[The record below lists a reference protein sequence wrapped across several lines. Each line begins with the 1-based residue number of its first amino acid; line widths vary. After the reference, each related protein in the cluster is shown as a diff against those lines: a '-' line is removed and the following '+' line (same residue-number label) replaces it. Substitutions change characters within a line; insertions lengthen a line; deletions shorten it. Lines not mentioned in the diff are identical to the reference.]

1 MTQLG
6 MMGAEVGA
14 GALLGVYND
23 WRQENLQRKL
33 TKQQTQASKELTD
46 YNMMKQL
53 EMWEKTNYAAQK
65 EQMKKAGLN
74 PGLMYGM
81 GGGGGTTANV
91 ATGNASGG
99 TAAGHSGEIQAMMGM
114 GLQRELLE
122 AQKEVMQSQAALNNA
137 QAAKTAGVD
146 TAKTQAETDNLL
158 QGYDNLR
165 NTYDL
170 QQLEKSIK
178 NLEVYEKTKTVDENI
193 AAIRTAVV
201 TAIKRLD
208 IVSNEAKESDATLQD
223 KIRIIKNTAIKT
235 GLDNILTENNITKTQ
250 ADIEKIWKE
259 ISAITQN
266 QEREWA
272 KMSFEERKVRV
283 QEIMAGFN
291 TDPNNKAIDQM
302 LELLDEI
309 LEFKKPKAN
318 RPIY

>member
-6 MMGAEVGA
+6 MLGAEVGA

-91 ATGNASGG
+91 ATGSASGG
-99 TAAGHSGEIQAMMGM
+99 TAAGHSGEIQTMMGM
-114 GLQRELLE
+114 GLQRELLK
-122 AQKEVMQSQAALNNA
+122 AQKDVMQSQAALNNA

-193 AAIRTAVV
+193 AGIRTAVA

-208 IVSNEAKESDATLQD
+208 IVSNEAKESDAVLQD
-223 KIRIIKNTAIKT
+223 KITIVKNTAIKT
-235 GLDNILTENNITKTQ
+235 GLENILLNSNIAKNS
-250 ADIEKIWKE
+250 AEIEKIWKE
-259 ISAITQN
+259 ISALGQ
-266 QEREWA
+266 QQDREWM
-272 KMSFEERKVRV
+272 KMSQEERKVLV
-283 QEIMAGFN
+283 QEKLAGFN
-291 TDPNNKAIDQM
+291 TDPNNKAIDQIVN
-302 LELLDEI
+302 LLDEI
-309 LEFKKPKAN
+309 IKLNP
-318 RPIY
+318 RR